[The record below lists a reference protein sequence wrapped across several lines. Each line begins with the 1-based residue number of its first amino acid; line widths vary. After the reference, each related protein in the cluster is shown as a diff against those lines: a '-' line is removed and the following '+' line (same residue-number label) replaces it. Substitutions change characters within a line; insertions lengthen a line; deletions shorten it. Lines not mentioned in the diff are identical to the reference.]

1 MRKRKAESGSRKAE
15 KFPIYYLPTPIYLSG
30 MLRRLRIKNLAVVE
44 EVEWELGQGFNVLT
58 GETGAGKSILID
70 AFLLLLGERADKSLV
85 RTGAEGCVV
94 EGELGGAKEFQ
105 SWLEEKGVEADADGT
120 LVIKR
125 QISST
130 GTGRQ
135 FLNGSAV
142 TLGILK
148 ELGDRLVDLHG
159 PHDHQTLLSP
169 SAQRS
174 ALDGFG
180 GFQKEAETVRAAWR
194 KKKEAETK
202 LGEFRQRMAG
212 ADGATQ
218 ELIDHQVR
226 ELEQAQ
232 LQPGEDVAL
241 ERDHAAAGHGKRII
255 ELAAEVNSL
264 LEGGEENAL
273 GFLGKT
279 QKALTEWERLDGA
292 AGEMRSKNEE
302 VVEALRDLAREA
314 ERRAEQ
320 VGLDAERLAEMERR
334 LDLVLGLKKKYGGS
348 VEAALQRL
356 QDLKKRQ
363 AELADAAGT
372 EANLIREVEAS
383 GKALTQT
390 CGKLSEGRKKAAPRF
405 AKEVTEQLRGL
416 GFAQSRLE
424 AEIRPQEP
432 GPDGADTVELL
443 FAPNPGE
450 SPRPLRSIASS
461 GEMARVMLALKTV
474 LAERD
479 EVPILIFDEVDANVG
494 GETAVAVAERLRGL
508 GRSHQVLCLTHL
520 PAVAA
525 AADGHFAVAKRVEKG
540 RTFAELHRLEGQER
554 EKELT
559 RMLGGDGKAARM
571 LAKELLENGNRKAES
586 GKSPKR

>member
-1 MRKRKAESGSRKAE
+1 
-15 KFPIYYLPTPIYLSG
+15 

-44 EVEWELGQGFNVLT
+44 EVEWELGKGFNALT

-85 RTGAEGCVV
+85 RTGAENCLV
-94 EGELGGAKEFQ
+94 EGELGEAGDFRD
-105 SWLEEKGVEADADGT
+105 WLEEKGVEPDPDGA

-125 QISST
+125 QISAT

-142 TLGILK
+142 TLGVLK

-169 SAQRS
+169 NTQRAALDSFGGLEQELQSVRS
-174 ALDGFG
+174 AW
-180 GFQKEAETVRAAWR
+180 RR
-194 KKKEAETK
+194 KKELEENLTR
-202 LGEFRQRMAG
+202 FRQRIAG
-212 ADGATQ
+212 ADGATR

-232 LQPGEDVAL
+232 LRPGEDEEL
-241 ERDHAAAGHGKRII
+241 ERNHAAAGHGKRIV
-255 ELAAEVNSL
+255 ELAAEVNGL
-264 LEGGEENAL
+264 LESGEETAL
-273 GFLGKT
+273 GFLGKV

-292 AGEMRSKNEE
+292 AAEMRTRNEE
-302 VVEALRDLAREA
+302 VVETLRELAREA

-320 VGLDAERLAEMERR
+320 VGLDAERLAELERR
-334 LDLVLGLKKKYGGS
+334 LDLVLALRKKYGGS
-348 VEAALQRL
+348 VEAALFKLEELKQR
-356 QDLKKRQ
+356 QR
-363 AELADAAGT
+363 ELADAAGT
-372 EANLIREVEAS
+372 EAKLGEELDAATRHHRQACA
-383 GKALTQT
+383 KLT
-390 CGKLSEGRKKAAPRF
+390 EGRKKTAPRF
-405 AKEVTEQLRGL
+405 AKEVTDQLRGL

-424 AEIRPQEP
+424 AQIQPQEA
-432 GPDGADTVELL
+432 GADGAESVELL

-450 SPRPLRSIASS
+450 SLRPLRSIASS

-508 GRSHQVLCLTHL
+508 GKSHQVLCLTHL

-525 AADGHFAVAKRVEKG
+525 AADQHFAVAKRVEKG
-540 RTFAELHRLEGQER
+540 RTYAELERLEGESR

-559 RMLGGDGKAARM
+559 RMLGGEGKAARL
-571 LAKELLENGNRKAES
+571 LAKELLEVRAKKSKA
-586 GKSPKR
+586 R

>member
-1 MRKRKAESGSRKAE
+1 
-15 KFPIYYLPTPIYLSG
+15 

-85 RTGAEGCVV
+85 RTGAESCLV
-94 EGELGGAKEFQ
+94 EGELDGAKEFHG
-105 SWLEEKGVEADADGT
+105 WLDQKGVEPDPDGT

-125 QISST
+125 QISAA

-142 TLGILK
+142 TLGVLK

-159 PHDHQTLLSP
+159 PHDHQALLSP
-169 SAQRS
+169 SAQRA
-174 ALDGFG
+174 ALDAFG
-180 GFQKEAETVRAAWR
+180 GLEKEAAAVRLAWGL
-194 KKKEAETK
+194 KKEAEEK
-202 LGEFRQRMAG
+202 LAAFRQRMAG
-212 ADGATQ
+212 ADGATR
-218 ELIDHQVR
+218 ELIDHQVK

-232 LQPGEDVAL
+232 LRPGEDEEL
-241 ERDHAAAGHGKRII
+241 ERDHAAAGHGKRIV

-264 LEGGEENAL
+264 LESGEENAL
-273 GFLGKT
+273 GFLGKV
-279 QKALTEWERLDGA
+279 QRALTEWERLDGA

-302 VVEALRDLAREA
+302 VVESLRELAREA

-348 VEAALQRL
+348 VEAALRRL
-356 QDLKKRQ
+356 EDLRKRQ
-363 AELADAAGT
+363 AELADASGT
-372 EANLIREVEAS
+372 ERKLEEDLKEA
-383 GKALTQT
+383 AHQHRQT
-390 CGKLSEGRKKAAPRF
+390 CAKLSEGRKKAAPRF
-405 AKEVTEQLRGL
+405 TKEVTEQLRGL

-424 AEIRPQEP
+424 AAWKPQEL
-432 GPDGADTVELL
+432 GSDGAETVELL

-450 SPRPLRSIASS
+450 APRPLRAIASS

-479 EVPILIFDEVDANVG
+479 GVPVLIFDEVDANVG
-494 GETAVAVAERLRGL
+494 GETAAAVAERLRGL
-508 GRSHQVLCLTHL
+508 GKSHQVLCLTHL
-520 PAVAA
+520 PSVAA
-525 AADGHFAVAKRVEKG
+525 AAEHHFAVVKRVEKG
-540 RTFAELHRLEGQER
+540 RTFAELSRLDGEER

-571 LAKELLENGNRKAES
+571 LAKELLEARS
-586 GKSPKR
+586 KRTKVL

>member
-1 MRKRKAESGSRKAE
+1 
-15 KFPIYYLPTPIYLSG
+15 

-85 RTGAEGCVV
+85 RTGAESCLV
-94 EGELGGAKEFQ
+94 EGELDGAKEFHG
-105 SWLEEKGVEADADGT
+105 WLDQKGVEPDPDGT

-125 QISST
+125 QISAA

-142 TLGILK
+142 TLGVLK

-159 PHDHQTLLSP
+159 PHDHQALLSP
-169 SAQRS
+169 AAQRA
-174 ALDGFG
+174 ALDAFG
-180 GFQKEAETVRAAWR
+180 GLEKDAAAVRLAWGL
-194 KKKEAETK
+194 KKETEEK
-202 LGEFRQRMAG
+202 LAAFRQRMTG
-212 ADGATQ
+212 ADGATR
-218 ELIDHQVR
+218 ELVDHQVK

-232 LQPGEDVAL
+232 LRPGEDEEL
-241 ERDHAAAGHGKRII
+241 ERDHAAAGHGKRIV

-264 LEGGEENAL
+264 LESGEDNAL
-273 GFLGKT
+273 GFLGKV
-279 QKALTEWERLDGA
+279 QRALTEWERLDGA

-302 VVEALRDLAREA
+302 VVESLRELARET

-348 VEAALQRL
+348 VEAALRRL
-356 QDLKKRQ
+356 EDLKKRQ
-363 AELADAAGT
+363 TELADASGT
-372 EANLIREVEAS
+372 ERKLEEDLKEAANKHR
-383 GKALTQT
+383 QT
-390 CGKLSEGRKKAAPRF
+390 CAKLSEGRKKVAPRF
-405 AKEVTEQLRGL
+405 TKEVTEQLRGL

-424 AEIRPQEP
+424 AAWKPQEL
-432 GPDGADTVELL
+432 GSDGAETVELL

-450 SPRPLRSIASS
+450 APRPLRAIASS

-479 EVPILIFDEVDANVG
+479 GVPVLIFDEVDANVG
-494 GETAVAVAERLRGL
+494 GETAAAVAERLWGL
-508 GRSHQVLCLTHL
+508 GKSHQVLCLTHL
-520 PAVAA
+520 PSVAA
-525 AADGHFAVAKRVEKG
+525 AAEHHFAVVKRVEKG
-540 RTFAELHRLEGQER
+540 RTFAELSRLDGEER
-554 EKELT
+554 ERELT

-571 LAKELLENGNRKAES
+571 LAKELLEARS
-586 GKSPKR
+586 KRTKIL

>member
-1 MRKRKAESGSRKAE
+1 
-15 KFPIYYLPTPIYLSG
+15 

-44 EVEWELGQGFNVLT
+44 EVDWELGEGFNVLT

-70 AFLLLLGERADKSLV
+70 AFLLLLGERADKGLV
-85 RTGAEGCVV
+85 RTGAETCLV
-94 EGELGGAKEFQ
+94 EGELGGAEKFRA
-105 SWLEEKGVEADADGT
+105 WLEEKGVEADPDGC

-125 QISST
+125 QISAT

-142 TLGILK
+142 TLGVLK

-169 SAQRS
+169 AAQRT

-180 GFQKEAETVRAAWR
+180 GLAKEGAAVRAAWR
-194 KKKEAETK
+194 QKKDADEK
-202 LGEFRQRMAG
+202 LANFRQRIAG

-218 ELIDHQVR
+218 DLIDHQVK

-232 LQPGEDVAL
+232 LRPGEDEAL
-241 ERDHAAAGHGKRII
+241 EQNYAAAGHGKRIV
-255 ELAAEVNSL
+255 ELAAEVNGL
-264 LEGGEENAL
+264 LEAGEDNAL
-273 GFLGKT
+273 AYLGKV
-279 QKALTEWERLDGA
+279 QRALSEWERLDGA
-292 AGEMRSKNEE
+292 AGEMRAKNEQ
-302 VVEALRDLAREA
+302 VVETVRELAREA

-334 LDLVLGLKKKYGGS
+334 LDQVLGLKKKYGGS
-348 VEAALQRL
+348 VETALQRL
-356 QDLKKRQ
+356 EELRRRQ

-372 EANLIREVEAS
+372 ERKLEKEVGDAAQ
-383 GKALTQT
+383 KHRQA
-390 CGKLSEGRKKAAPRF
+390 CAKLSEARKKLAPRF

-424 AEIRPQEP
+424 ANLPGTEP
-432 GPDGADTVELL
+432 GPDGAESVELL

-450 SPRPLRSIASS
+450 APRPLRAIASS

-474 LAERD
+474 LADRD

-494 GETAVAVAERLRGL
+494 GETAVAVAKRLRGL
-508 GRSHQVLCLTHL
+508 GQSHQVLCLTHL

-525 AADGHFAVAKRVEKG
+525 AADRHFAVTKRVDKG
-540 RTFAELHRLEGQER
+540 RTFAELLHLRGEVR

-559 RMLGGDGKAARM
+559 RMLGGDGKAARL
-571 LAKELLENGNRKAES
+571 LAKELL
-586 GKSPKR
+586 GKGEGIAP

>member
-1 MRKRKAESGSRKAE
+1 
-15 KFPIYYLPTPIYLSG
+15 

-85 RTGAEGCVV
+85 RTGAESCLV
-94 EGELGGAKEFQ
+94 EGELDEAKELHG
-105 SWLEEKGVEADADGT
+105 WLDQKGVEPDPDGT

-125 QISST
+125 QISAA

-142 TLGILK
+142 TLGVLK

-159 PHDHQTLLSP
+159 PHDHQALLSP
-169 SAQRS
+169 SAQRA
-174 ALDGFG
+174 ALDAFG
-180 GFQKEAETVRAAWR
+180 GLEKEAAAVRLAWGL
-194 KKKEAETK
+194 KKEAEEK
-202 LGEFRQRMAG
+202 LAAFRQRMAG
-212 ADGATQ
+212 ADGATR
-218 ELIDHQVR
+218 ELIDHQVK

-232 LQPGEDVAL
+232 LRPGEDEEL
-241 ERDHAAAGHGKRII
+241 ERDHAAAGHGKRIV

-264 LEGGEENAL
+264 LESGEENAL
-273 GFLGKT
+273 GFLSKA
-279 QKALTEWERLDGA
+279 QRALTEWERLDGA

-302 VVEALRDLAREA
+302 VVESLRELAREA

-348 VEAALQRL
+348 VEAALRRL
-356 QDLKKRQ
+356 EDLRKRQ
-363 AELADAAGT
+363 AELADASGT
-372 EANLIREVEAS
+372 ERKLEEDLKEA
-383 GKALTQT
+383 AHQHRQT
-390 CGKLSEGRKKAAPRF
+390 CAKLSEGRKKAAPRF
-405 AKEVTEQLRGL
+405 TKEVTEQLRGL

-424 AEIRPQEP
+424 AAWKPQEL
-432 GPDGADTVELL
+432 GSDGAETVELL

-450 SPRPLRSIASS
+450 APRPLRAIASS

-479 EVPILIFDEVDANVG
+479 GVPVLIFDEVDANVG
-494 GETAVAVAERLRGL
+494 GETAAAVAERLRGL
-508 GRSHQVLCLTHL
+508 GKSHQVLCLTHL
-520 PAVAA
+520 PSVAA
-525 AADGHFAVAKRVEKG
+525 AAEHHFAVVKRVEKG
-540 RTFAELHRLEGQER
+540 RTFAELSRLDGEER
-554 EKELT
+554 ERELT

-571 LAKELLENGNRKAES
+571 LAKELLEARS
-586 GKSPKR
+586 KRAKIL

>member
-1 MRKRKAESGSRKAE
+1 
-15 KFPIYYLPTPIYLSG
+15 

-44 EVEWELGQGFNVLT
+44 EVEWELGEGFNVLT

-70 AFLLLLGERADKSLV
+70 AFLLLLGERADKGLV
-85 RTGAEGCVV
+85 RTGAETCLV
-94 EGELGGAKEFQ
+94 EGELGGAEDFQ
-105 SWLEEKGVEADADGT
+105 SWLTSKGVEADPGGA

-125 QISST
+125 QISTT

-142 TLGILK
+142 TLAVLK

-169 SAQRS
+169 AAQRT
-174 ALDGFG
+174 ALDGFAG
-180 GFQKEAETVRAAWR
+180 LEKEAEAVRAAWR
-194 KKKEAETK
+194 QKKEAEEK
-202 LGEFRQRMAG
+202 LATFRQRTAG
-212 ADGATQ
+212 ADGATR
-218 ELIDHQVR
+218 ELIDHQVK

-232 LQPGEDVAL
+232 LRAGEDEEL
-241 ERDHAAAGHGKRII
+241 ERDYAAAGHGKRIL
-255 ELAAEVNSL
+255 ELAAEVNTL
-264 LEGGEENAL
+264 LETGEENAL
-273 GFLGKT
+273 GFLGKV
-279 QKALTEWERLDGA
+279 QKALADWERLDGA
-292 AGEMRSKNEE
+292 AGEMRSRNEE
-302 VVEALRDLAREA
+302 AVETLRELAREA
-314 ERRAEQ
+314 ERRSEQ

-348 VEAALQRL
+348 VESALERL
-356 QDLKKRQ
+356 RALKERQ
-363 AELADAAGT
+363 AELADAEGT
-372 EANLIREVEAS
+372 AQTLQEEVEAA
-383 GKALTQT
+383 GRRHRQA

-405 AKEVTEQLRGL
+405 TKEVTGQLRGL
-416 GFAQSRLE
+416 GFAQSLLE
-424 AEIRPQEP
+424 ASLQPQEP
-432 GPDGADTVELL
+432 GADGAETVELR

-450 SPRPLRSIASS
+450 DLRPLKAIASS

-508 GRSHQVLCLTHL
+508 GQSHQVLCLTHL

-525 AADGHFAVAKRVEKG
+525 AADRHYAVGKRVEKG
-540 RTFAELHRLEGQER
+540 RTLAELSRLEGEER
-554 EKELT
+554 ERELT

-571 LAKELLENGNRKAES
+571 LARELLEVGNRKAES
-586 GKSPKR
+586 EKAKKPGR

>member
-1 MRKRKAESGSRKAE
+1 
-15 KFPIYYLPTPIYLSG
+15 

-85 RTGAEGCVV
+85 RTGAESCLV
-94 EGELGGAKEFQ
+94 EGELDEAKELHG
-105 SWLEEKGVEADADGT
+105 WLDQKGVEPDPDGT

-125 QISST
+125 QISAA

-142 TLGILK
+142 TLGVLK

-159 PHDHQTLLSP
+159 PHDHQALLSP
-169 SAQRS
+169 SAQRA
-174 ALDGFG
+174 ALDAFG
-180 GFQKEAETVRAAWR
+180 GLEKEAAAVRLAWGL
-194 KKKEAETK
+194 KKEAEEK
-202 LGEFRQRMAG
+202 LAAFRQRMAG
-212 ADGATQ
+212 ADGATR
-218 ELIDHQVR
+218 ELIDHQVK

-232 LQPGEDVAL
+232 LRPGEDEEL
-241 ERDHAAAGHGKRII
+241 ERDHAAAGHGKRIV

-264 LEGGEENAL
+264 LESGEENAL
-273 GFLGKT
+273 GFLGKV
-279 QKALTEWERLDGA
+279 QRALTEWERLDGA

-302 VVEALRDLAREA
+302 VVESLRELAREA

-348 VEAALQRL
+348 VEAALRRL
-356 QDLKKRQ
+356 EDLRKRQ
-363 AELADAAGT
+363 AELADASGT
-372 EANLIREVEAS
+372 ERKLEEDLKEA
-383 GKALTQT
+383 AHQHRQT
-390 CGKLSEGRKKAAPRF
+390 CAKLSEGRKKAAPRF
-405 AKEVTEQLRGL
+405 TKEVTEQLRGL

-424 AEIRPQEP
+424 AAWKPQEL
-432 GPDGADTVELL
+432 GSDGAETVELL

-450 SPRPLRSIASS
+450 APRPLRAIASS

-479 EVPILIFDEVDANVG
+479 GVPVLIFDEVDANVG
-494 GETAVAVAERLRGL
+494 GETAAAVAERLRGL
-508 GRSHQVLCLTHL
+508 GKSHQVLCLTHL
-520 PAVAA
+520 PSVAA
-525 AADGHFAVAKRVEKG
+525 AAEHHFAVVKRVEKG
-540 RTFAELHRLEGQER
+540 RTFAELSRLDGEER
-554 EKELT
+554 ERELT

-571 LAKELLENGNRKAES
+571 LAKELLEARS
-586 GKSPKR
+586 KRAKIL

>member
-1 MRKRKAESGSRKAE
+1 
-15 KFPIYYLPTPIYLSG
+15 

-44 EVEWELGQGFNVLT
+44 EVEWELGEGFNVLT

-70 AFLLLLGERADKSLV
+70 AFLLLLGERADKGLV
-85 RTGAEGCVV
+85 RTGAETCLV
-94 EGELGGAKEFQ
+94 EGELGGAESFQ
-105 SWLEEKGVEADADGT
+105 GWLEEKGVEADPGGA

-125 QISST
+125 QISAT

-142 TLGILK
+142 TLGVLK
-148 ELGDRLVDLHG
+148 ELGNRLVDLHG

-169 SAQRS
+169 AAQRA

-180 GFQKEAETVRAAWR
+180 GLEKEVEAVRMAWRQRKEAEETLAA
-194 KKKEAETK
+194 
-202 LGEFRQRMAG
+202 FRQRMAG
-212 ADGATQ
+212 ADGSTRD
-218 ELIDHQVR
+218 LIDHQVK

-232 LQPGEDVAL
+232 LRPGEDEEL
-241 ERDHAAAGHGKRII
+241 ERDHAAAGHGKRIL
-255 ELAAEVNSL
+255 ELAAEVNRL
-264 LEGGEENAL
+264 LETGEDHAL
-273 GFLGKT
+273 GFLGKV
-279 QKALTEWERLDGA
+279 QKALAEWERLDSA
-292 AGEMRSKNEE
+292 AGEMRSRNE
-302 VVEALRDLAREA
+302 VVVETLRELAREA

-320 VGLDAERLAEMERR
+320 VGLDAERLADMERR

-348 VEAALQRL
+348 VEAALQKL
-356 QDLKKRQ
+356 DALKQRQ
-363 AELADAAGT
+363 LELADATGT
-372 EANLIREVEAS
+372 ERKMEQEVEGAAKRH
-383 GKALTQT
+383 GQA
-390 CGKLSEGRKKAAPRF
+390 CAKLSEGRKKTAPRF

-424 AEIRPQEP
+424 AGLQAQEP
-432 GPDGADTVELL
+432 GPDGAEAVELF

-450 SPRPLRSIASS
+450 APRPLRAIASS

-494 GETAVAVAERLRGL
+494 GETAVAVAQRLRGL
-508 GRSHQVLCLTHL
+508 GKSHQVLCLTHL

-525 AADGHFAVAKRVEKG
+525 AADDHFAVIKKVEKG
-540 RTFAELHRLEGQER
+540 RTYAQLEPLQGESR

-559 RMLGGDGKAARM
+559 RMLGGDGKAARL
-571 LAKELLENGNRKAES
+571 LAKELL
-586 GKSPKR
+586 GKGVKGLR

>member
-1 MRKRKAESGSRKAE
+1 
-15 KFPIYYLPTPIYLSG
+15 

-44 EVEWELGQGFNVLT
+44 EVEWELGEGFNVLT

-94 EGELGGAKEFQ
+94 EGELGGAGDYGN
-105 SWLEEKGVEADADGT
+105 WLEEKGVEVDPDGM

-125 QISST
+125 QISAT

-142 TLGILK
+142 TLGVLK

-169 SAQRS
+169 ATQRS
-174 ALDGFG
+174 ALDNFG
-180 GFQKEAETVRAAWR
+180 GLEKEVERVRLAWRQKREAEEKR
-194 KKKEAETK
+194 EQ
-202 LGEFRQRMAG
+202 FRRRIAG
-212 ADGATQ
+212 ADGATK

-232 LQPGEDVAL
+232 LRLGEDEEL
-241 ERDHAAAGHGKRII
+241 ERDHAAAGHGKRIV
-255 ELAAEVNSL
+255 ELAAEVNGL
-264 LEGGEENAL
+264 LESGEENAL
-273 GFLGKT
+273 GFLGKV
-279 QKALTEWERLDGA
+279 QKALAEWERLDGA
-292 AGEMRSKNEE
+292 AAEMRSRNEQA
-302 VVEALRDLAREA
+302 VETLRDLAREA
-314 ERRAEQ
+314 EQRAEQ

-334 LDLVLGLKKKYGGS
+334 LDVVLGLKKKYGGS
-348 VEAALQRL
+348 VESALSRL
-356 QDLKKRQ
+356 GELQKRQ
-363 AELADAAGT
+363 QELADSAGT
-372 EANLIREVEAS
+372 EKALGKEVEEAA
-383 GKALTQT
+383 KRHIQA
-390 CGKLSEGRKKAAPRF
+390 CGHLSEGRKKAAPRF

-424 AEIRPQEP
+424 VEIKSQES
-432 GPDGADTVELL
+432 GADGAESVELL

-450 SPRPLRSIASS
+450 SLRPLRGIASS

-494 GETAVAVAERLRGL
+494 GETAVAVAARLRGL
-508 GRSHQVLCLTHL
+508 GKSHQVLCLTHL

-525 AADGHFAVAKRVEKG
+525 AADDHFAVAKRVDQG
-540 RTFAELHRLEGQER
+540 RTFAELEKLEGETR

-559 RMLGGDGKAARM
+559 RMLGGEGKAARM
-571 LAKELLENGNRKAES
+571 LAKEMLETSSRGLKKVKAS
-586 GKSPKR
+586 R

>member
-1 MRKRKAESGSRKAE
+1 
-15 KFPIYYLPTPIYLSG
+15 

-85 RTGAEGCVV
+85 RTGAESCLV
-94 EGELGGAKEFQ
+94 EGELDEAKELHG
-105 SWLEEKGVEADADGT
+105 WLDQKGVEPDPDGT

-125 QISST
+125 QISAA

-142 TLGILK
+142 TLGVLK

-159 PHDHQTLLSP
+159 PHDHQALLSP
-169 SAQRS
+169 SAQRA
-174 ALDGFG
+174 ALDAFG
-180 GFQKEAETVRAAWR
+180 GLEKEAAAVRLAWGL
-194 KKKEAETK
+194 KKEAEEK
-202 LGEFRQRMAG
+202 LAAFRQRMAG
-212 ADGATQ
+212 ADGATR
-218 ELIDHQVR
+218 ELIDHQVK

-232 LQPGEDVAL
+232 LRPGEDEEL
-241 ERDHAAAGHGKRII
+241 ERDHAAAGHGKRIV

-264 LEGGEENAL
+264 LESGEENAL
-273 GFLGKT
+273 GFLSKA
-279 QKALTEWERLDGA
+279 QRALTEWERLDGA

-302 VVEALRDLAREA
+302 VVESLRELAREA

-348 VEAALQRL
+348 VEAALRRL
-356 QDLKKRQ
+356 EDLKKRQ
-363 AELADAAGT
+363 AELADASGT
-372 EANLIREVEAS
+372 ERKLEEDLKEA
-383 GKALTQT
+383 AHQHRQT
-390 CGKLSEGRKKAAPRF
+390 CAKLSEGRKKAAPRF
-405 AKEVTEQLRGL
+405 TKEVTEQLRGL

-424 AEIRPQEP
+424 AAWKPQEL
-432 GPDGADTVELL
+432 GSDGAETVELL

-450 SPRPLRSIASS
+450 APRPLRAIASS

-479 EVPILIFDEVDANVG
+479 GVPVLIFDEVDANVG
-494 GETAVAVAERLRGL
+494 GETAAAVAERLRGL
-508 GRSHQVLCLTHL
+508 GKSHQVLCLTHL
-520 PAVAA
+520 PSVAA
-525 AADGHFAVAKRVEKG
+525 AAEHHFAVVKRVEKG
-540 RTFAELHRLEGQER
+540 RTFAELSRLDGEER
-554 EKELT
+554 ERELT

-571 LAKELLENGNRKAES
+571 LAKELLEARS
-586 GKSPKR
+586 KRAKIL

>member
-1 MRKRKAESGSRKAE
+1 
-15 KFPIYYLPTPIYLSG
+15 

-44 EVEWELGQGFNVLT
+44 EVDWELGEGFNVLT

-85 RTGAEGCVV
+85 RTGAEGCLV
-94 EGELGGAKEFQ
+94 EGELGGAKGFQ
-105 SWLEEKGVEADADGT
+105 SWLEDKGVEADPEGV

-142 TLGILK
+142 TLGVLK

-159 PHDHQTLLSP
+159 PHDHQALLST
-169 SAQRS
+169 SAQRA

-180 GFQKEAETVRAAWR
+180 GLAKEVEAVRSAWR
-194 KKKEAETK
+194 RKKEAEDK
-202 LGEFRQRMAG
+202 LKDFRRRMAG
-212 ADGATQ
+212 ADGATRD
-218 ELIDHQVR
+218 LIDHQVR

-232 LQPGEDVAL
+232 LRPGEDEVL
-241 ERDHAAAGHGKRII
+241 ERDHAAAGHGKRIL
-255 ELAAEVNSL
+255 ELAAEVNTL
-264 LEGGEENAL
+264 LESGEENAL
-273 GFLGKT
+273 GFLGKV
-279 QKALTEWERLDGA
+279 QRALGEWERLDGA
-292 AGEMRSKNEE
+292 AADMRLKHEE
-302 VVEALRDLAREA
+302 VVESLGELCREA

-320 VGLDAERLAEMERR
+320 VGLDAERLAELERR
-334 LDLVLGLKKKYGGS
+334 LDMVLGLKKKYGGS

-356 QDLKKRQ
+356 EELKRRQ
-363 AELADAAGT
+363 AELADAEGT
-372 EANLIREVEAS
+372 ETVLRREVETAE
-383 GKALTQT
+383 KKLVEVCVNLT
-390 CGKLSEGRKKAAPRF
+390 EGRQQAAPRF
-405 AKEVTEQLRGL
+405 AKEVTGQLRGL

-424 AEIRPQEP
+424 AQIRAEET
-432 GPDGADTVELL
+432 GPDGAETVELL

-450 SPRPLRSIASS
+450 APRPLRSIASS

-479 EVPILIFDEVDANVG
+479 AVPILIFDEVDANVG

-508 GRSHQVLCLTHL
+508 GKTHQVLCLTHL

-525 AADGHFAVAKRVEKG
+525 AADSHFAVAKRVEKG
-540 RTFAELHRLEGQER
+540 RTFAELKQLEGEGR

-571 LAKELLENGNRKAES
+571 LAKELLQVGNRKSES
-586 GKSPKR
+586 GKK

>member
-1 MRKRKAESGSRKAE
+1 
-15 KFPIYYLPTPIYLSG
+15 

-44 EVEWELGQGFNVLT
+44 EVEWELGKGFNALT

-85 RTGAEGCVV
+85 RTGAESCLV
-94 EGELGGAKEFQ
+94 EGELGEAGDFRK
-105 SWLEEKGVEADADGT
+105 WLEEKGVEPDPDGA

-125 QISST
+125 QISAT

-142 TLGILK
+142 TLGVLK

-169 SAQRS
+169 NAQRA
-174 ALDGFG
+174 ALDSFG
-180 GFQKEAETVRAAWR
+180 GLEQELESVRSAWR
-194 KKKEAETK
+194 RKKELEENLAR
-202 LGEFRQRMAG
+202 FRQRIAG
-212 ADGATQ
+212 ADGATR

-232 LQPGEDVAL
+232 LRPGEDEEL
-241 ERDHAAAGHGKRII
+241 ERNHAAAGHGKRIV
-255 ELAAEVNSL
+255 ELAAEVNGL
-264 LEGGEENAL
+264 LESGEETAL
-273 GFLGKT
+273 GFLGKV

-292 AGEMRSKNEE
+292 AAEMRTRNEE
-302 VVEALRDLAREA
+302 VVATLRELAREA

-320 VGLDAERLAEMERR
+320 VGLDAERLAELERR
-334 LDLVLGLKKKYGGS
+334 LDVVLALRKKYGGS
-348 VEAALQRL
+348 VEAALARLEELKQR
-356 QDLKKRQ
+356 QK
-363 AELADAAGT
+363 ELADAAGT
-372 EANLIREVEAS
+372 EAKLGEELDAATRQQRQACA
-383 GKALTQT
+383 KLT
-390 CGKLSEGRKKAAPRF
+390 EGRKKTAPRF
-405 AKEVTEQLRGL
+405 AKEVTDQLRGL

-424 AEIRPQEP
+424 AQMQPQEA
-432 GPDGADTVELL
+432 GGDGAESVELL

-450 SPRPLRSIASS
+450 SLRPLRSIASS

-508 GRSHQVLCLTHL
+508 GKSHQVLCLTHL

-525 AADGHFAVAKRVEKG
+525 AADQHFAVAKRVEKG
-540 RTFAELHRLEGQER
+540 RTYAELERLEGESR

-559 RMLGGDGKAARM
+559 RMLGGEGKAARL
-571 LAKELLENGNRKAES
+571 LAKELLEVRAKKSKA
-586 GKSPKR
+586 R

>member
-1 MRKRKAESGSRKAE
+1 
-15 KFPIYYLPTPIYLSG
+15 

-44 EVEWELGQGFNVLT
+44 EVEWELGKGFNALT

-85 RTGAEGCVV
+85 RTGAESCLV
-94 EGELGGAKEFQ
+94 EGELGEAGDFRK
-105 SWLEEKGVEADADGT
+105 WLEEKGVEPDPDGA

-125 QISST
+125 QISAT

-142 TLGILK
+142 TLGVLK

-169 SAQRS
+169 NAQRA
-174 ALDGFG
+174 ALDSFG
-180 GFQKEAETVRAAWR
+180 GLEQELESVRSAWR
-194 KKKEAETK
+194 RKKELEENLAR
-202 LGEFRQRMAG
+202 FRQRIAG
-212 ADGATQ
+212 ADGATR

-226 ELEQAQ
+226 ELEHAQ
-232 LQPGEDVAL
+232 LRPGEDEEL
-241 ERDHAAAGHGKRII
+241 ERNHAAAGHGKRIV
-255 ELAAEVNSL
+255 ELAAEVNGL
-264 LEGGEENAL
+264 LESGEETAL
-273 GFLGKT
+273 GFLGKV

-292 AGEMRSKNEE
+292 AAEMRTRNEE
-302 VVEALRDLAREA
+302 VVATLRELAREA

-320 VGLDAERLAEMERR
+320 VGLDAERLAELERR
-334 LDLVLGLKKKYGGS
+334 LDVVLALRKKYGGS
-348 VEAALQRL
+348 VEAALARLEELKQR
-356 QDLKKRQ
+356 QK
-363 AELADAAGT
+363 ELADAAGT
-372 EANLIREVEAS
+372 EAKLGEELDAATRQHRQACA
-383 GKALTQT
+383 KLT
-390 CGKLSEGRKKAAPRF
+390 EGRKKTAPRF
-405 AKEVTEQLRGL
+405 AKEVTDQLRGL

-424 AEIRPQEP
+424 AQMQPQEA
-432 GPDGADTVELL
+432 GGDGAESVELL

-450 SPRPLRSIASS
+450 SLRPLRSIASS

-508 GRSHQVLCLTHL
+508 GKSHQVLCLTHL

-525 AADGHFAVAKRVEKG
+525 AADQHFAVAKRVEKG
-540 RTFAELHRLEGQER
+540 RTFAELERLEGESR

-559 RMLGGDGKAARM
+559 RMLGGEGKAARL
-571 LAKELLENGNRKAES
+571 LAKELLEVRAKKTKA
-586 GKSPKR
+586 R

>member
-1 MRKRKAESGSRKAE
+1 
-15 KFPIYYLPTPIYLSG
+15 

-44 EVEWELGQGFNVLT
+44 EVDWELGEGFNVLT

-85 RTGAEGCVV
+85 RTGAEGCLV
-94 EGELGGAKEFQ
+94 EGELGGAKGFQ
-105 SWLEEKGVEADADGT
+105 SWLEDKGVEADPEGV

-142 TLGILK
+142 TLGVLK

-159 PHDHQTLLSP
+159 PHDHQALLST
-169 SAQRS
+169 SAQRA

-180 GFQKEAETVRAAWR
+180 GLAKEVEAVRSAWR
-194 KKKEAETK
+194 RKKEAEDK
-202 LGEFRQRMAG
+202 LKDFRRRMAG
-212 ADGATQ
+212 ADGATRD
-218 ELIDHQVR
+218 LIDHQVR

-232 LQPGEDVAL
+232 LRPGEDEVL
-241 ERDHAAAGHGKRII
+241 ERDHAAAGHGKRIL
-255 ELAAEVNSL
+255 ELAAEVNTL
-264 LEGGEENAL
+264 LESGEENAL
-273 GFLGKT
+273 GFLGKV
-279 QKALTEWERLDGA
+279 QRALGEWERLDGA
-292 AGEMRSKNEE
+292 AADMRLKHEE
-302 VVEALRDLAREA
+302 VVESLGELCREA

-320 VGLDAERLAEMERR
+320 VGLDAERLAELERR
-334 LDLVLGLKKKYGGS
+334 LDMVLGLKKKYGGS

-356 QDLKKRQ
+356 EELKRRQ
-363 AELADAAGT
+363 AELADAEGT
-372 EANLIREVEAS
+372 ETVLRREVETAEKKLVEVC
-383 GKALTQT
+383 GNLT
-390 CGKLSEGRKKAAPRF
+390 EGRQQAAPRF
-405 AKEVTEQLRGL
+405 AKEVTGQLRGL

-424 AEIRPQEP
+424 AQIRAEET
-432 GPDGADTVELL
+432 GPDGAETVELL

-450 SPRPLRSIASS
+450 APRPLRSIASS

-479 EVPILIFDEVDANVG
+479 AVPILIFDEVDANVG

-508 GRSHQVLCLTHL
+508 GKTHQVLCLTHL

-525 AADGHFAVAKRVEKG
+525 AADSHFAVAKRVEKG
-540 RTFAELHRLEGQER
+540 RTFAELKQLEGEGR

-571 LAKELLENGNRKAES
+571 LAKELLQVGNRKSES
-586 GKSPKR
+586 GKK

>member
-1 MRKRKAESGSRKAE
+1 
-15 KFPIYYLPTPIYLSG
+15 

-85 RTGAEGCVV
+85 RTGAESCLV
-94 EGELGGAKEFQ
+94 EGELDEAKELHG
-105 SWLEEKGVEADADGT
+105 WLDQKGVEPDPDGT

-125 QISST
+125 QISAA

-142 TLGILK
+142 TLGVLK

-159 PHDHQTLLSP
+159 PHDHQALLSP
-169 SAQRS
+169 SAQRA
-174 ALDGFG
+174 ALDAFG
-180 GFQKEAETVRAAWR
+180 GLEKEAASVRLAWGL
-194 KKKEAETK
+194 KKEAEEK
-202 LGEFRQRMAG
+202 LAAFRQRMAG
-212 ADGATQ
+212 ADGATR
-218 ELIDHQVR
+218 ELIDHQVK

-232 LQPGEDVAL
+232 LRPGEDEEL
-241 ERDHAAAGHGKRII
+241 ERDHAAAGHGKRIV

-264 LEGGEENAL
+264 LESGEENAL
-273 GFLGKT
+273 GFLSKA
-279 QKALTEWERLDGA
+279 QRALTEWERLDGA

-302 VVEALRDLAREA
+302 VVESLRELAREA

-348 VEAALQRL
+348 VEAALRRL
-356 QDLKKRQ
+356 EDLRKRQ
-363 AELADAAGT
+363 AELADASGT
-372 EANLIREVEAS
+372 ERKLEEDLKEA
-383 GKALTQT
+383 AHQHRQT
-390 CGKLSEGRKKAAPRF
+390 CAKLSEGRKKAAPRF
-405 AKEVTEQLRGL
+405 TKEVTEQLRGL

-424 AEIRPQEP
+424 AAWKPQEL
-432 GPDGADTVELL
+432 GSDGAETVELL

-450 SPRPLRSIASS
+450 APRPLRAIASS

-479 EVPILIFDEVDANVG
+479 GVPVLIFDEVDANVG
-494 GETAVAVAERLRGL
+494 GETAAAVAERLRGL
-508 GRSHQVLCLTHL
+508 GKSHQVLCLTHL
-520 PAVAA
+520 PSVAA
-525 AADGHFAVAKRVEKG
+525 AAEHHFAVVKRVEKG
-540 RTFAELHRLEGQER
+540 RTFAELSRLDGEER
-554 EKELT
+554 ERELT

-571 LAKELLENGNRKAES
+571 LAKELLEARS
-586 GKSPKR
+586 KRAKIL